1 MKTRVSYLFR
11 FFTIEMI
18 AITIIAWVLI
28 IFGIMYY
35 NLDTITNIKDFFR
48 LLYITYIDDDDLLFL
63 IFLFTFSSSYPFYY
77 KSTIEVT
84 ATEDCLVCSRNGKI
98 LYKLYYSEIKD
109 YRKFTYGNLSTRV
122 TALFVATEKCKRP
135 CSILGVTAHRFK
147 NRKCQLYFECVNEV
161 SEEMAEYVIDKIEEH
176 ME

>member
-1 MKTRVSYLFR
+1 MKTRVSHLFR
-11 FFTIEMI
+11 GFTIESVVGTV
-18 AITIIAWVLI
+18 ITFLLI

-35 NLDTITNIKDFFR
+35 DLDTITNIKDFFR
-48 LLYITYIDDDDLLFL
+48 LLYITYIDGDDLFFL
-63 IFLFTFSSSYPFYY
+63 IFLFAFSLSYPFYY

-84 ATEDCLVCSRNGKI
+84 ATEDCLICSRKGKF

-109 YRKFTYGNLSTRV
+109 YRKFTYGNYMKRV

-135 CSILGVTAHRFK
+135 CSILGVTVHRFK
-147 NRKCQLYFECVNEV
+147 NRKCQLCFECVDEV
-161 SEEMAEYVIDKIEEH
+161 SAEMAMYVIDKIEEH

>member
-1 MKTRVSYLFR
+1 MKTRVSHLFR

-18 AITIIAWVLI
+18 SITIIAWVLI
-28 IFGIMYY
+28 IFSIMYY
-35 NLDTITNIKDFFR
+35 DFDTITNIKDFFR
-48 LLYITYIDDDDLLFL
+48 LLYITYIDGDDLFFL
-63 IFLFTFSSSYPFYY
+63 IFLFTFSSAYPFYY

-84 ATEDCLVCSRNGKI
+84 ATEDCLVCSRNGKL

-161 SEEMAEYVIDKIEEH
+161 SEEMAMYVIDKIEEH

>member
-1 MKTRVSYLFR
+1 MAEVQLGIREVIALLNIMGHHIEYRENISSNKNR
-11 FFTIEMI
+11 F
-18 AITIIAWVLI
+18 
-28 IFGIMYY
+28 
-35 NLDTITNIKDFFR
+35 
-48 LLYITYIDDDDLLFL
+48 YITYIDGDDLFFL
-63 IFLFTFSSSYPFYY
+63 IFLFTFSSAYPFYY

-84 ATEDCLVCSRNGKI
+84 ATEDCLVCSRNGKL

-109 YRKFTYGNLSTRV
+109 YRKFTYGNFSTRV

-161 SEEMAEYVIDKIEEH
+161 SEEMAMYVIDKIEEH